1 MLLNRLLFWMMIAEG
16 AVCLVIS
23 LPFGQSV
30 SLSVI
35 NFLSKQLGGK
45 DSKASLAATILLALV
60 SLMFIC
66 AYRSSAAPGLLFVL
80 VCVRVCVC

>member
-45 DSKASLAATILLALV
+45 DSKASLAATILLALI

-66 AYRSSAAPGLLFVL
+66 AYRSSAAPGRVSVYVRT
-80 VCVRVCVC
+80 VC

>member
-45 DSKASLAATILLALV
+45 DSKASLAATILLALI

-66 AYRSSAAPGLLFVL
+66 AYRSSAEPGRVSVYVRT
-80 VCVRVCVC
+80 VC